1 MKESI
6 LASYLWNSDPDDMI
20 YALKMLIKSVKEGKL
35 VGIQPEKIGIIDD
48 KCKKLHLV
56 LFEMKINFL

>member
-35 VGIQPEKIGIIDD
+35 TGIQPEKIGIIDD
-48 KCKKLHLV
+48 KC
-56 LFEMKINFL
+56 